1 MTKLPPSSIFS
12 LFRSFSHGH
21 GLTFTLWADLPSP
34 PIDLQLRP
42 RRRREGAP
50 TARWWAASSS
60 PSPRLRSSLL
70 PPVRRRRRSRARGRA
85 RGARRAGLLTPRIRR
100 RADRIEGTLVPL
112 SLPAA
117 FLPRVPL
124 DVGRLNPSGF
134 PPINHPFCSGFRWCV
149 V

>member
-34 PIDLQLRP
+34 PTDLQLRP
-42 RRRREGAP
+42 RRR
-50 TARWWAASSS
+50 
-60 PSPRLRSSLL
+60 
-70 PPVRRRRRSRARGRA
+70 A
-85 RGARRAGLLTPRIRR
+85 RGARRAGFLTPRIRL

-134 PPINHPFCSGFRWCV
+134 PPINHPFCSGFRWRGTFIFT
-149 V
+149 